1 MTFISSW
8 DVKKATVK
16 LPLFG
21 LSFEFVR
28 LDGSS
33 RCVACGG
40 NSITMGLSMSQH
52 CWLNTSARFLKR
64 RSSQQASRASEPLK
78 QKACLEVP

>member
-8 DVKKATVK
+8 DVKRATVK

-21 LSFEFVR
+21 LSFESVR

-40 NSITMGLSMSQH
+40 NSITMGLLMSQH
-52 CWLNTSARFLKR
+52 C
-64 RSSQQASRASEPLK
+64 
-78 QKACLEVP
+78 

>member
-1 MTFISSW
+1 
-8 DVKKATVK
+8 
-16 LPLFG
+16 

-40 NSITMGLSMSQH
+40 NSITMGLIDEPALLADYQRAILGTPAEH
-52 CWLNTSARFLKR
+52 NVCILNQLTSFVTHT
-64 RSSQQASRASEPLK
+64 SS
-78 QKACLEVP
+78 